1 MDILLSHTT
10 ALEALRIWGMG
21 LSGGR
26 EERAIPGVPGELPS
40 SRALAV
46 RAGGDPVLSRL
57 TRPLHLLSTAGRGR
71 RRSSQV
77 HAHLQR
83 DPLPPGS
90 VLRLASGV
98 LCVSPEHLCV
108 QMAPRLTQL
117 ELVVLLSELLGLYAI
132 CPEAEDGM
140 LQRSEPLMT
149 PEGVLAHLDRLGPRR
164 GAGQVRR
171 ALSMACVR
179 SGSPRETKLSLRL
192 ALKPSLGGYH
202 LNVLSMNMPLE
213 VRRIHDRMKR
223 GVRRPDILIGGPEL
237 PGGGRKIV
245 AVEYNGRHHDE
256 PARLAQDAV
265 RSNELKAIDVI
276 EFIVRRE
283 QYRDLDYMDGL
294 AETIREKLG
303 MSRVGMSPG
312 ERARRRQR
320 RLQLY
325 LELERIDGIRWN
337 GLARARSRAAADGGD
352 WNVVPADAYGI

>member
-21 LSGGR
+21 PGGGR
-26 EERAIPGVPGELPS
+26 EERAVPCVPEELPS
-40 SRALAV
+40 SRALV
-46 RAGGDPVLSRL
+46 TRIGGDPVLSRL
-57 TRPLHLLSTAGRGR
+57 ARPLHLLSTADRGR

-77 HAHLQR
+77 HAHLQL

-90 VLRLASGV
+90 VWRLASNV

-132 CPEAEDGM
+132 CPAAEDGM
-140 LQRSEPLMT
+140 LQRAEPLMT
-149 PEGVLAHLDRLGPRR
+149 PEGLLAHLGRLGPRR
-164 GAGQVRR
+164 GTGQVRR
-171 ALSMACVR
+171 ALRLACVR

-202 LNVLSMNMPLE
+202 LNVLSMNTPLE

-237 PGGGRKIV
+237 PDGERKVV

-256 PARLAQDAV
+256 PERLAQDAV
-265 RSNELKAIDVI
+265 RSNELKAIDVV

-294 AETIREKLG
+294 ARTIREKLG
-303 MSRVGMSPG
+303 MPRVSLSPG
-312 ERARRRQR
+312 ERARRRRR

-325 LELERIDGIRWN
+325 LELGRIDGIHWD
-337 GLARARSRAAADGGD
+337 GLARAHARAAADENG
-352 WNVVPADAYGI
+352 WNVVPAGAYGV